1 MQFSDRYL
9 SIWVLLAMCIGS
21 LSGYLF
27 PNLSQFIGGLELS
40 RINLPI
46 AILIWGMIFPM
57 MLSID
62 FKSVINL
69 KYKIKGFSIILF
81 INWLIKPVSM
91 AIIAASFLYFLYG
104 KLIDP
109 VLAKEYVSGMILLG
123 IAPCTAMVFV
133 WSNLAKGDP
142 LFTLIQV
149 AINDLI
155 LILAFP
161 LLSKILLGFNSID
174 IPLDTVFGSVIIFI
188 LVPLFLAIFLKNKI
202 YSEKRIKIIL
212 NKSKSYSLFFLI
224 LTVFLLFFVQ
234 SKSILQNPIHI
245 ILISIPLIIQTLFI
259 FYLTAF
265 SMKFFRQKYSISC
278 PGSMIAASNFFE
290 LAVAVSITLF
300 GVNSGAAL
308 ATIVGV
314 LVEVPLMLYLVNI
327 SKSSKILFIK

>member
-27 PNLSQFIGGLELS
+27 PNLSQFIGRLELS

-62 FKSVINL
+62 FKSIINL
-69 KYKIKGFSIILF
+69 KYKIKGFSIVLF

-91 AIIAASFLYFLYG
+91 AIIAVSFLYFLYG
-104 KLIDP
+104 NLIDP

-202 YSEKRIKIIL
+202 NSEKRIKSIL
-212 NKSKSYSLFFLI
+212 NKSKKYSLFFLI

-234 SKSILQNPIHI
+234 SKSILQNPTLI

-300 GVNSGAAL
+300 GINSGAAL

>member
-9 SIWVLLAMCIGS
+9 GIWVFLAMCIGS

-62 FKSVINL
+62 FKSIINL
-69 KYKIKGFSIILF
+69 KYKIKGFSIVLF

-104 KLIDP
+104 NFIDP

-133 WSNLAKGDP
+133 WSNLVKGDP

-202 YSEKRIKIIL
+202 YSEKRIKSIL

-300 GVNSGAAL
+300 GINSGAAL

>member
-62 FKSVINL
+62 FKSIINL

-109 VLAKEYVSGMILLG
+109 ILAKEYVSGMILLG

-202 YSEKRIKIIL
+202 YSEKRIKSIL

>member
-69 KYKIKGFSIILF
+69 RYKIKGFSIILF

-104 KLIDP
+104 NLIDP

-202 YSEKRIKIIL
+202 YSEKRIKSIL

-259 FYLTAF
+259 FYITAF

-300 GVNSGAAL
+300 GINSGAAL

>member
-62 FKSVINL
+62 FKSIINL
-69 KYKIKGFSIILF
+69 KYKIKGFSIVLF

-91 AIIAASFLYFLYG
+91 AIITASFLYFLYG
-104 KLIDP
+104 NFIDP

-133 WSNLAKGDP
+133 WSNLVKGDP

-202 YSEKRIKIIL
+202 YSEKRIKSIL

-290 LAVAVSITLF
+290 LAVAVSISLF
-300 GVNSGAAL
+300 GINSGAAL

>member
-62 FKSVINL
+62 FKSIINL
-69 KYKIKGFSIILF
+69 KYKIKGFSIVLF

-104 KLIDP
+104 NFIDP

-133 WSNLAKGDP
+133 WSNLVKGDP

-202 YSEKRIKIIL
+202 NSEKRIKSIL

-300 GVNSGAAL
+300 GINSGAAL

>member
-62 FKSVINL
+62 FKSIINL
-69 KYKIKGFSIILF
+69 KYKIKGFSIVLF

-104 KLIDP
+104 NLIDP

-133 WSNLAKGDP
+133 WSNLVKGDP

-149 AINDLI
+149 AMNDLI

>member
-62 FKSVINL
+62 FKSIINL

-188 LVPLFLAIFLKNKI
+188 LVPLFLAIFLKDKI

-265 SMKFFRQKYSISC
+265 SMKFFGQKYSISC

>member
-9 SIWVLLAMCIGS
+9 SIWVFLAMCIGS

-62 FKSVINL
+62 FKSIINL
-69 KYKIKGFSIILF
+69 KYKIKGFSIVLF

-104 KLIDP
+104 NFIDP

-174 IPLDTVFGSVIIFI
+174 IPLDTVFSSVIIFI
-188 LVPLFLAIFLKNKI
+188 LIPLFLALFLKNKI
-202 YSEKRIKIIL
+202 YSEKKIKSIL

-265 SMKFFRQKYSISC
+265 SMKFFGQKYSISC

>member
-9 SIWVLLAMCIGS
+9 SVWVCLAMCIGS

-27 PNLSQFIGGLELS
+27 PNLSQFIGELELS

-62 FKSVINL
+62 FKSIINL
-69 KYKIKGFSIILF
+69 KYKIKGFSIVLF

-104 KLIDP
+104 NFIDP

-133 WSNLAKGDP
+133 WSNLVKGDP

-202 YSEKRIKIIL
+202 YSEKRIKSIL

-265 SMKFFRQKYSISC
+265 SMKFFRQKFSISC

-300 GVNSGAAL
+300 GINSGAAL

-327 SKSSKILFIK
+327 SRSSKILFIK

>member
-1 MQFSDRYL
+1 
-9 SIWVLLAMCIGS
+9 MCIGS

-62 FKSVINL
+62 FKSIINL
-69 KYKIKGFSIILF
+69 KYKIKGFSIVLF

-104 KLIDP
+104 NLIDP

-133 WSNLAKGDP
+133 WSNLVKGDP

-202 YSEKRIKIIL
+202 YSEKRIKSIL

-300 GVNSGAAL
+300 GINSGAAL

>member
-1 MQFSDRYL
+1 
-9 SIWVLLAMCIGS
+9 MCVGS
-21 LSGYLF
+21 FSGYLF
-27 PNLSQFIGGLELS
+27 PDLSQFIGGLEFS

-69 KYKIKGFSIILF
+69 KYKIKGFSIVLF

-104 KLIDP
+104 NLIDP
-109 VLAKEYVSGMILLG
+109 VIAKEYVSGMILLG

-174 IPLDTVFGSVIIFI
+174 IPLDTVFSSIIIFI
-188 LVPLFLAIFLKNKI
+188 LVPLFLALFLKNKI
-202 YSEKRIKIIL
+202 YSEKIIKSIL

-300 GVNSGAAL
+300 GINSGAAL

>member
-104 KLIDP
+104 NLIDP

>member
-1 MQFSDRYL
+1 
-9 SIWVLLAMCIGS
+9 
-21 LSGYLF
+21 
-27 PNLSQFIGGLELS
+27 
-40 RINLPI
+40 
-46 AILIWGMIFPM
+46 MIFPM

-62 FKSVINL
+62 FKSIINL
-69 KYKIKGFSIILF
+69 KYKIKGFSIVLF

-91 AIIAASFLYFLYG
+91 AIIAATFLYFLYG
-104 KLIDP
+104 NLIDP

-202 YSEKRIKIIL
+202 NSEKRIKSIL

-300 GVNSGAAL
+300 GINSGAAL

>member
-9 SIWVLLAMCIGS
+9 SIWVFLAMYIGS

-62 FKSVINL
+62 FKSIINL
-69 KYKIKGFSIILF
+69 KYKIKGFSIVLF

-104 KLIDP
+104 NFIDP

-133 WSNLAKGDP
+133 WSNLVKGDP

-202 YSEKRIKIIL
+202 YSEKRIKSIL

-300 GVNSGAAL
+300 GINSGAAL

>member
-9 SIWVLLAMCIGS
+9 SILVLLAMCIGS

-27 PNLSQFIGGLELS
+27 PNLSQFIAGLEFS

-62 FKSVINL
+62 FKSIINL

-104 KLIDP
+104 NFIDP

-300 GVNSGAAL
+300 GINSGAAL

>member
-1 MQFSDRYL
+1 
-9 SIWVLLAMCIGS
+9 
-21 LSGYLF
+21 
-27 PNLSQFIGGLELS
+27 
-40 RINLPI
+40 
-46 AILIWGMIFPM
+46 M

-62 FKSVINL
+62 FKSIINL
-69 KYKIKGFSIILF
+69 KYKIKGFSIVLF

-133 WSNLAKGDP
+133 WSNLVKGDP

-202 YSEKRIKIIL
+202 YSEKRIKSIL

-234 SKSILQNPIHI
+234 SNSILQNPIHI

-300 GVNSGAAL
+300 GINSGAAL

>member
-1 MQFSDRYL
+1 
-9 SIWVLLAMCIGS
+9 
-21 LSGYLF
+21 
-27 PNLSQFIGGLELS
+27 
-40 RINLPI
+40 
-46 AILIWGMIFPM
+46 
-57 MLSID
+57 
-62 FKSVINL
+62 
-69 KYKIKGFSIILF
+69 
-81 INWLIKPVSM
+81 
-91 AIIAASFLYFLYG
+91 
-104 KLIDP
+104 
-109 VLAKEYVSGMILLG
+109 
-123 IAPCTAMVFV
+123 
-133 WSNLAKGDP
+133 
-142 LFTLIQV
+142 
-149 AINDLI
+149 
-155 LILAFP
+155 
-161 LLSKILLGFNSID
+161 
-174 IPLDTVFGSVIIFI
+174 

-265 SMKFFRQKYSISC
+265 SMKFFGQKYSISC

>member
-62 FKSVINL
+62 FKSIINL

-202 YSEKRIKIIL
+202 YSEKRIKSIL

>member
-62 FKSVINL
+62 FKSIINL
-69 KYKIKGFSIILF
+69 KYKIKGFSIVLF

-300 GVNSGAAL
+300 GINSGAAL

>member
-62 FKSVINL
+62 FKSIINL
-69 KYKIKGFSIILF
+69 KYKIKGFSIVLF

-133 WSNLAKGDP
+133 WSNLVKGDP

-290 LAVAVSITLF
+290 LAVAVSISLF
-300 GVNSGAAL
+300 GINSGAAL

>member
-9 SIWVLLAMCIGS
+9 SIWVFFAMCIGS

-62 FKSVINL
+62 FKSIINL
-69 KYKIKGFSIILF
+69 KYKIKGFSIVLF

-104 KLIDP
+104 NFIDP

-133 WSNLAKGDP
+133 WSNLVKGDP

-202 YSEKRIKIIL
+202 YSEKRIKSIL

-300 GVNSGAAL
+300 GINSGAAL

>member
-69 KYKIKGFSIILF
+69 RYKIKGFSIILF

-142 LFTLIQV
+142 LFTLMQV

-202 YSEKRIKIIL
+202 YSEKRIKSIL

>member
-1 MQFSDRYL
+1 
-9 SIWVLLAMCIGS
+9 
-21 LSGYLF
+21 
-27 PNLSQFIGGLELS
+27 
-40 RINLPI
+40 
-46 AILIWGMIFPM
+46 

-62 FKSVINL
+62 FKSIINL
-69 KYKIKGFSIILF
+69 KYKIKGFSIVLF

-104 KLIDP
+104 NLIDP

-202 YSEKRIKIIL
+202 YSEKRIKSIL

-300 GVNSGAAL
+300 GINSGAAL

-327 SKSSKILFIK
+327 SKSSKILFIN

>member
-62 FKSVINL
+62 FKSIINL
-69 KYKIKGFSIILF
+69 KYKIKGFSIVLF

-104 KLIDP
+104 NFIDP

-133 WSNLAKGDP
+133 WSNLVKGDP

>member
-27 PNLSQFIGGLELS
+27 PNLSQFIGRLELS

-62 FKSVINL
+62 FKSIINL
-69 KYKIKGFSIILF
+69 KYKIKGFSIVLF

-91 AIIAASFLYFLYG
+91 AIIAVSFLYFLYG
-104 KLIDP
+104 NLIDP

-202 YSEKRIKIIL
+202 YSEKRIKSIL

-300 GVNSGAAL
+300 GINSGAAL

>member
-27 PNLSQFIGGLELS
+27 PNLSQFIGRLELS

-62 FKSVINL
+62 FKSIINL
-69 KYKIKGFSIILF
+69 KYKIKGFSIVLF

-104 KLIDP
+104 NLIDP

-202 YSEKRIKIIL
+202 NSEKRIKSIL
-212 NKSKSYSLFFLI
+212 NKSKNYSLFFLI

-300 GVNSGAAL
+300 GINSGAAL

>member
-27 PNLSQFIGGLELS
+27 PNLSQFIGRLELS

-62 FKSVINL
+62 FKSIINL
-69 KYKIKGFSIILF
+69 KYKIKGFSIVLF

-104 KLIDP
+104 NLIDP

-202 YSEKRIKIIL
+202 YSEKRIKSIL

-300 GVNSGAAL
+300 GINSGAAL

>member
-62 FKSVINL
+62 FKSIINL

-188 LVPLFLAIFLKNKI
+188 LVPLFLAIFLKDKI

-265 SMKFFRQKYSISC
+265 SMKFFGQKYSISC

-327 SKSSKILFIK
+327 SKSSKILFLK

>member
-1 MQFSDRYL
+1 
-9 SIWVLLAMCIGS
+9 
-21 LSGYLF
+21 
-27 PNLSQFIGGLELS
+27 
-40 RINLPI
+40 
-46 AILIWGMIFPM
+46 

-62 FKSVINL
+62 FKSIINL
-69 KYKIKGFSIILF
+69 KYKIKGFSIVLF

-104 KLIDP
+104 NLIDP

-202 YSEKRIKIIL
+202 YSEKRIKSIL

-300 GVNSGAAL
+300 GINSGAAL

>member
-1 MQFSDRYL
+1 
-9 SIWVLLAMCIGS
+9 MCIGS

-69 KYKIKGFSIILF
+69 RYKIKGFSIILF

-300 GVNSGAAL
+300 GINSGAAL